1 MAAPTVPIMGANG
14 KLYRNTGSYG
24 SPTWNLIS
32 NVRDIEPNW
41 EFGDADVSSRA
52 GGGFR
57 WHEPTLVDIAFSAT
71 MLYDPADDDYVAFLA
86 AAQARTAI
94 DIFVLDQAQ
103 ATAGSQGPRGIF
115 KIFKFG
121 RKEGLDGMME
131 VNIDF
136 KLAYSANPPT
146 WSTTS

>member
-14 KLYRNTGSYG
+14 KLYRNTGTHG
-24 SPTWNLIS
+24 TPIWNEVP

-57 WHEPTLVDIAFSAT
+57 WHEPTLADIAFSVT
-71 MLYDPADDDYVAFLA
+71 MLYDPADLDYQAFL
-86 AAQARTAI
+86 TAMTTRAEL
-94 DIFVLDQAQ
+94 DLFVLDQSSG
-103 ATAGSQGPRGIF
+103 TAGSQGPRGRF
-115 KIFKFG
+115 KIYKFG

-136 KLAYSANPPT
+136 KLCYSANVPT
-146 WSTTS
+146 WSTTV